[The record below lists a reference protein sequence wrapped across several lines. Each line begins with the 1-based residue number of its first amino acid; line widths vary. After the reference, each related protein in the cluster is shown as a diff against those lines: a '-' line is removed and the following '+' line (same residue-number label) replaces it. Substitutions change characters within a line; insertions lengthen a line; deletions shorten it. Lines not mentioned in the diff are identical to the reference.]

1 MSSDSKDID
10 GVTLIVQGEN
20 RVLIDVVGSDDRQ
33 AREPFDVE
41 GLGDADERLPSNLR
55 QVGEIARVDPDSQ
68 SSVAE
73 VVQGH
78 GHGREVQKAA
88 PRILEKNS
96 VE

>member
-1 MSSDSKDID
+1 VSSNSKDID

-20 RVLIDVVGSDDRQ
+20 RVLVDIVRSDDRQ
-33 AREPFDVE
+33 AREPVDVE

-55 QVGEIARVDPDSQ
+55 QVGEIAGVNPDSQ

-78 GHGREVQKAA
+78 GHGREVQKAT
-88 PRILEKNS
+88 PRILGKKFC
-96 VE
+96 